1 MSRTYYLPI
10 TITLDGDPASGIPP
24 NLLFRDQADTTDPAI
39 PRTISRLLFPR
50 QYAYVAEVYNQADQ
64 VIGTLGAIDPVQLWE
79 RSGSAGDRNAPDD
92 FIATVSVH
100 GPTGDTTG
108 IAQVTIIDGNL
119 RPRSAPFLLGSSP
132 AAPYATRY
140 GIPLFTGDQLLFSW
154 QTEPNAGTSGFVT
167 VNLTP
172 CDGCE
177 LQRAAAAWVSAL
189 KDCCAEVAPSCLL
202 PSAAEVTDNIGG
214 ATSISIGS
222 GIANA
227 LAVLV
232 PPGTGVY
239 QLDVTM
245 AATFDPADYTFEVLV
260 DGVAI
265 PLGFGPNF
273 ASVAGLPVGPAGTQD
288 TWHVEFTLSTPI
300 GPDLVELR
308 VTETADPSCVFTQG
322 FLLVTGGP

>member
-39 PRTISRLLFPR
+39 PRTVSRLLFPR
-50 QYAYVAEVYNQADQ
+50 QYDYVAEVYNQADQ

-92 FIATVSVH
+92 FVATVSVH
-100 GPTGDTTG
+100 GPTGDTSG

-177 LQRAAAAWVSAL
+177 LQRAAAAWVLAL

-202 PSAAEVTDNIGG
+202 PSAAEVTNNIGG
-214 ATSISIGS
+214 TASITVGS

-227 LAVLV
+227 LPVLV
-232 PPGTGVY
+232 PPGTGIY

-273 ASVAGLPVGPAGTQD
+273 ASVSSLPIGPPGTQD
-288 TWHVEFTLSTPI
+288 TWHVEFTISAPL